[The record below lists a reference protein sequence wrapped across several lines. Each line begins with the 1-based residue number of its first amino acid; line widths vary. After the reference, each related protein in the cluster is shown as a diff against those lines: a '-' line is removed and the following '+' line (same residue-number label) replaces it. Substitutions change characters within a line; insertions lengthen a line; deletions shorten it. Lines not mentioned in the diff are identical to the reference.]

1 MALDQLPYPLA
12 QSPTINYRVVR
23 SAFVYSRSKLVASPT
38 TFFTSF
44 RHFIFRSFSPHDRR
58 LRLAFV
64 TFRFD
69 PFSISSEYRYR
80 LRDETS
86 DFHFR
91 FKLLYQYFSIF
102 VYSDEG
108 NLVRRRYLLRV
119 ATKMS
124 KFFPL
129 SEFQSRGSERTR
141 STPLRNCK
149 IPSYLTRDS
158 CPRV

>member
-1 MALDQLPYPLA
+1 MALDQLPSRSHLL
-12 QSPTINYRVVR
+12 STIVLFVVR
-23 SAFVYSRSKLVASPT
+23 S
-38 TFFTSF
+38 FTRGRNSSHPLPPFSF
-44 RHFIFRSFSPHDRR
+44 RHFIFRSAGTF
-58 LRLAFV
+58 A

-69 PFSISSEYRYR
+69 PFSISSHGSNIGIVYVTKRATVEGM
-80 LRDETS
+80 

-91 FKLLYQYFSIF
+91 FKLLCQYFSIF

-108 NLVRRRYLLRV
+108 NLVRRRYLFPR
-119 ATKMS
+119 MS

-149 IPSYLTRDS
+149 IPSYLTRGS
-158 CPRV
+158 CPRGYI